1 MQAGSSQGGAKENR
15 GISMKLERLF
25 LAAACGALCAGA
37 VSAGD
42 IYGYTDAQG
51 VLHLTNVPA
60 AEPYKVILRSPRDR
74 QATEPAR
81 RRYEARIAS
90 VASQLSLDPALI
102 HAVVMVES
110 GYNPDAVSPKGA
122 VGLMQLMPDTARR
135 YGVSDPRAP
144 EENLLAGAR
153 YLRDLLIMFDDNLQ
167 LALAAYNAGENA
179 VLKYGSRIPPYRE
192 TQDYVRK
199 VQTLYQRF
207 AGTRGA

>member
-1 MQAGSSQGGAKENR
+1 
-15 GISMKLERLF
+15 MKLERLF

-42 IYGYTDAQG
+42 IYGYTDQQG

-60 AEPYKVILRSPRDR
+60 SEPYKVILRASGGKRAIP
-74 QATEPAR
+74 PAR
-81 RRYEARIAS
+81 RRYEAPIAS
-90 VASQLSLDPALI
+90 VASQLSLDPALL

-110 GYNPDAVSPKGA
+110 GYNPNAVSPKGA

-135 YGVSDPRAP
+135 YGVNDRRAP
-144 EENLLAGAR
+144 EENLLGGAR
-153 YLRDLLIMFDDNLQ
+153 YLRDLLEMFDDNLQ

-199 VQTLYQRF
+199 VEALYQRF
-207 AGTRGA
+207 AGMQGA